1 MAQMATRGDLASAL
15 FNALGIEPTSSG
27 RFGDAGELDAA
38 TSTLADLGITNGIGG
53 GQYGT
58 AQPTTRGQA
67 FTMIARALGL
77 ADANTTIQQASQ
89 ALVNAGIVQGYG
101 GDPNNLGINDPLQLD
116 HLGLLVNRLEPEL
129 ERPSGDIG
137 GGTVAD
143 RIVDQAD
150 QARDENVARQDPA
163 YAAYLRGVGM
173 RSAEIAD
180 EIALRQDLF
189 AEDARRRSDAYAR
202 AQEQAMQGIQ
212 TGFEQRG
219 LFRSGTR
226 MRSEAEKRQQLGY
239 EQEAAQAGAQREY
252 EAGIRALEQQQSALE
267 REAEQERIAA
277 AARGIQTEIEEPYNG

>member
-1 MAQMATRGDLASAL
+1 MAMATRGDLASAL

-27 RFGDAGELDAA
+27 RFGDAGELDAV
-38 TSTLADLGITNGIGG
+38 TSTLADLGITNGVGG

-58 AQPTTRGQA
+58 AQVTTRGQA

-77 ADANTTIQQASQ
+77 ADANTTIEQASQ

-101 GDPNNLGINDPLQLD
+101 GDPTNLGVNHALRAD
-116 HLGLLVNRLEPEL
+116 HLDLLIDRLQPEL

-143 RIVDQAD
+143 RIVDNAD
-150 QARDENVARQDPA
+150 QIRDENVARQDPA

-180 EIALRQDLF
+180 EISLRQDLF
-189 AEDARRRSDAYAR
+189 TEDTRRRSDAYAR
-202 AQEQAMQGIQ
+202 AQEQAIEGIQ

-219 LFRSGTR
+219 LFRSGSR
-226 MRSEAEKRQQLGY
+226 MRSEAEKRAELGY
-239 EQEAAQAGAQREY
+239 EQEAAQAGAQRDY
-252 EAGIRALEQQQSALE
+252 ESAIRALEQQQTALD
-267 REAEQERIAA
+267 REAEQRRIQAA
-277 AARGIQTEIEEPYNG
+277 AEGIQTEIEEPYNG